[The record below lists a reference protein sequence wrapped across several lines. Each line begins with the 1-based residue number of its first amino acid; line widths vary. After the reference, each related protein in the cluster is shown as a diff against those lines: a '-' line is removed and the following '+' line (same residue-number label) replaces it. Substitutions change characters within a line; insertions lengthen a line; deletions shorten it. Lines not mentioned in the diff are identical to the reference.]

1 MMLFVADH
9 IVAYLMNMVRF
20 AEDFFPLFQ
29 HEMRETVH
37 NCQAVTHPA
46 SAQFIRV
53 SENPDAKAQ
62 RVAWITDQEPGD
74 GVLPL
79 SWVRPPL

>member
-1 MMLFVADH
+1 
-9 IVAYLMNMVRF
+9 
-20 AEDFFPLFQ
+20 
-29 HEMRETVH
+29 MRETVH